1 MGIYRTVVDQI
12 HISDSTK
19 NSNYLDYMLKI
30 HQY

>member
-19 NSNYLDYMLKI
+19 NSNYLDMVW
-30 HQY
+30 